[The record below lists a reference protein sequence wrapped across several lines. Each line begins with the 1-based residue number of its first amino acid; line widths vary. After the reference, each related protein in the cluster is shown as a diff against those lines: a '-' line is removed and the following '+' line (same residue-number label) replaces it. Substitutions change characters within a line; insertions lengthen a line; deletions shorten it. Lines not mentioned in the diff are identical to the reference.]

1 MNDAASRHRLPVAFV
16 TLYLVW
22 GASYLFIRFAVDSIP
37 PLPLS
42 AARFSLAGLILF
54 VAAWAVRRPTLTRAQ
69 WRAAALVGTALIC
82 SNAAVGY
89 AIQRIPSGVAALLV
103 AMTPCWMVLLEWW
116 QDRRRRPAPGVVA
129 GLLLGLVGIGVL
141 IEPGDLI
148 GGGRVDALGALAVL
162 AGTVTW
168 ACGSLYA
175 RTAPRAA
182 DVFVSSG
189 MQMLAG
195 GVVLLAF
202 TLVSG
207 AWADVTPGAVTARSW
222 VGFWYLVLVASLG
235 GFTAYA
241 YVLRHATAARAS
253 TYAYV
258 NPVIAV
264 ALGAVYAG
272 EPLSPRIM
280 VAAATIV
287 GAVALIVSAGAP
299 KPAPAA
305 HDESVSG

>member
-1 MNDAASRHRLPVAFV
+1 
-16 TLYLVW
+16 
-22 GASYLFIRFAVDSIP
+22 
-37 PLPLS
+37 
-42 AARFSLAGLILF
+42 
-54 VAAWAVRRPTLTRAQ
+54 
-69 WRAAALVGTALIC
+69 
-82 SNAAVGY
+82 
-89 AIQRIPSGVAALLV
+89 
-103 AMTPCWMVLLEWW
+103 
-116 QDRRRRPAPGVVA
+116 
-129 GLLLGLVGIGVL
+129 
-141 IEPGDLI
+141 
-148 GGGRVDALGALAVL
+148 
-162 AGTVTW
+162 
-168 ACGSLYA
+168 
-175 RTAPRAA
+175 
-182 DVFVSSG
+182 
-189 MQMLAG
+189 
-195 GVVLLAF
+195 
-202 TLVSG
+202 
-207 AWADVTPGAVTARSW
+207 

>member
-1 MNDAASRHRLPVAFV
+1 MSLGPTRQRLPVAFL

-22 GASYLFIRFAVDSIP
+22 GASYLFIRFAVETIP

-42 AARFSLAGLILF
+42 AARFTLAGLILF
-54 VAAWAVRRPTLTRAQ
+54 GAAWAVRRPTLTSAQ
-69 WRAAALVGTALIC
+69 WRAAAVVGTALIC

-89 AIQRIPSGVAALLV
+89 AIKRIPSGVAALLV
-103 AMTPCWMVLLEWW
+103 AMTPCWMVLLDWW
-116 QDRRRRPAPGVVA
+116 QDRRRRPSRGVIT

-141 IEPGDLI
+141 IEPGELI
-148 GGGRVDALGALAVL
+148 GGGRINTWGALAVL
-162 AGTVTW
+162 GGTVVW
-168 ACGSLYA
+168 AWGSLYA

-195 GVVLLAF
+195 GVTLLAV
-202 TLVSG
+202 TLIAG
-207 AWADVTPGAVTARSW
+207 AWTGFSPGAVTSRSW
-222 VGFWYLVLVASLG
+222 LGFWYLVFVASLG

-241 YVLRHATAARAS
+241 YVLRHSTAARAS

-264 ALGAVYAG
+264 ALGAAYAG
-272 EPLSPRIM
+272 ETLSARVT

-287 GAVALIVSAGAP
+287 GAVALIVTAGASH
-299 KPAPAA
+299 PAPAA
-305 HDESVSG
+305 HDESTSG